1 MHTANT
7 ENNNLNNQVDA
18 RVVNLYQGSV
28 NGHRLFA
35 NDYQY
40 NVFAHYEKIE
50 VQDANSPVEDCVDN
64 SPLLRAYCARS
75 NECHSEPQQ
84 TLLAFTDVVN
94 DKNAKKVGY
103 TQKQIDEFWHCNT
116 EPLLFLSMLSLDVN
130 QDYYTVLRK
139 IDEIY
144 ADDLHLA
151 YITFDFCNILIFS
164 KGKSFQRCAEHILA
178 LDFSPEIRVVDSITL
193 YSFAHNFA
201 DCLAPEEQE
210 TFGAYLRFGV
220 ADMDVMKQFEASLI
234 SATKGKPFEK
244 NWIIGRHDIGIL
256 CPNAN
261 LNWLAAAWSVAS
273 RFLNE
278 WYTSFTLSIM
288 IQPSD
293 YPISGSLPPRAEP
306 SQLVNK
312 MEELFEDYQRAYLL
326 RTEKEGIS
334 ADKVWLRWLHETSQQ
349 AVALIE
355 NKMTRE
361 LGVSL
366 VPQFLDFFQY
376 ANTLWSQE
384 GLKWGPKWDEAEKCF
399 AALLSN
405 TSILVDSMNHH
416 SRQFIASPS
425 FRTVAF
431 EMPPKLMAYYTMV
444 LHKLITVLQDKTP
457 SRHYGFTITPQFT
470 HTLNVRTLTHK
481 CRDLLSNSQF
491 ITIGIGEEAM
501 YQVQHTTAVL
511 THEISHFVGWGGR
524 SREIRKKNILYVE
537 LYNTILAVVFEFY
550 SSLRDYYKTDI
561 NINAFCETE
570 IPDMVKHLQDL
581 LVRYHPEYGEM
592 DNIFLEDVKVL
603 LQLLPYKIC
612 NTMTLS
618 QFLFE
623 CCWKLLLEQDGHLLE
638 LGSEIQQ
645 IECQRTGMLPETSV
659 ETLRLSKQHL
669 YRTFKKSLQIYSSE
683 NYTPSDDMEKRWNQ
697 ICELF
702 SEAYADLQTI
712 LLLEL
717 DFESYLNLF
726 VVKTSDELPQIEL
739 GRILALA
746 VTLEGTSGWRAEDFS
761 RNHTVEYLIQ
771 RYKESDRCSL
781 NYANVDLIAIKE
793 LQEYLAHC
801 AKILTSKF
809 SDATNTEVP
818 KLRKLYKSLS
828 NENTAL
834 DLAENLSKEIQKYR
848 SDLLGLVDSTK
859 YEATE

>member
-1 MHTANT
+1 MQTANT
-7 ENNNLNNQVDA
+7 ENNDFNQVDA

-40 NVFAHYEKIE
+40 NVFAHYEKID
-50 VQDANSPVEDCVDN
+50 VKAANAIAKDRVDN

-75 NECHSEPQQ
+75 SECHSEPQQ
-84 TLLAFTDVVN
+84 TLLAFTDVVES
-94 DKNAKKVGY
+94 KNTKKVGY
-103 TQKQIDEFWHCNT
+103 TQKQIDEFWNSNT

-130 QDYYTVLRK
+130 QDYYAVLQK

-151 YITFDFCNILIFS
+151 YVTFDFCNILIFS
-164 KGKSFQRCAEHILA
+164 KGKSFQQSAEHILA
-178 LDFSPEIRVVDSITL
+178 LDFASEIKIVDSITL

-234 SATKGKPFEK
+234 SAVKGKTFEK

-273 RFLNE
+273 KFSNE

-288 IQPSD
+288 IQPSER
-293 YPISGSLPPRAEP
+293 PISGSLPPRAEP
-306 SQLVNK
+306 SRLVNK
-312 MEELFEDYQRAYLL
+312 MEELYEDFQKAYLM
-326 RTEKEGIS
+326 RAEQEGVS
-334 ADKVWLRWLHETSQQ
+334 ADIVWLRWLHETSQQ

-361 LGVSL
+361 LGVCL

-384 GLKWGPKWDEAEKCF
+384 GLIWGSKWDEAEKCF
-399 AALLSN
+399 AVLLSN

-444 LHKLITVLQDKTP
+444 LHKLITALQDKTP
-457 SRHYGFTITPQFT
+457 SRHYGFTITPQFA

-511 THEISHFVGWGGR
+511 THEISHFVGWEGR
-524 SREIRKKNILYVE
+524 SREIRKKNIIYVE

-550 SSLRDYYKTDI
+550 NSLRDYYRTDI
-561 NINAFCETE
+561 NINAFSETE
-570 IPDMVKHLQDL
+570 IPYMAKQLQKHLIS
-581 LVRYHPEYGEM
+581 YHSEYGEM
-592 DNIFLEDVKVL
+592 DIIFLEDVKVL

-612 NTMTLS
+612 NTMALS
-618 QFLFE
+618 RFLFE
-623 CCWKLLLEQDGHLLE
+623 CCWKLLFEQDGHLLE
-638 LGSEIQQ
+638 LGSVIQQ
-645 IECQRTGMLPETSV
+645 IECQRTGMPPEAPI
-659 ETLRLSKQHL
+659 ETLRLCKQHL
-669 YRTFKKSLQIYSSE
+669 YRIFMKSLQTYSSE
-683 NYTPSDDMEKRWNQ
+683 NYAPSDDMEKRWNQ

-717 DFESYLNLF
+717 DFEEYLRLF
-726 VVKTSDELPQIEL
+726 IVKTSDELPQIEL
-739 GRILALA
+739 GRILALSVA
-746 VTLEGTSGWRAEDFS
+746 LEGTRGWQTEVFS
-761 RNHTVEYLIQ
+761 RNHTIEYLLKC
-771 RYKESDRCSL
+771 YKAADRSSL
-781 NYANVDLIAIKE
+781 NCANVDFIAIKM
-793 LQEYLAHC
+793 LQEYLTHC
-801 AKILTSKF
+801 AKILASKF
-809 SDATNTEVP
+809 CDDTNTEVE
-818 KLRKLYKSLS
+818 KLRKLYVSLS
-828 NENTAL
+828 DENAAF
-834 DLAENLSKEIQKYR
+834 DLVENLAKAIQLYR
-848 SDLLGLVDSTK
+848 SDLLSLADNRK
-859 YEATE
+859 NEATE